1 MFIGLGLMGTLSDR
15 IIKQVQA
22 RGETPTPEHRIPM
35 HLTVPGSLAIP
46 LGLFIYGWTAY
57 YKVHWI
63 VPIIGTFFVG
73 VGIMAVFVSL
83 AYQWK

>member
-15 IIKQVQA
+15 AIKAVQA
-22 RGETPTPEHRIPM
+22 RGETPKPEHRIPM
-35 HLTVPGSLAIP
+35 RLTVPGSLCIP
-46 LGLFIYGWTAY
+46 VGLFIYGWTAY

-73 VGIMAVFVSL
+73 LGIMAVFVSHTC
-83 AYQWK
+83 